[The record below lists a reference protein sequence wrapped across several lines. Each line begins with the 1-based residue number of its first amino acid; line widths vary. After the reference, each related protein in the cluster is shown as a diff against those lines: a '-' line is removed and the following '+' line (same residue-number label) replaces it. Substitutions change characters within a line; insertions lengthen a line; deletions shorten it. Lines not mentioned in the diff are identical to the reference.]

1 MSFIKAPWYRFSY
14 HYKSSSCGH
23 RHAHCA
29 NYSCHYD
36 SGLAGPERILFSLWS
51 LCGKFYWLCISE
63 GGRGSRPG
71 WSPLSPKSIARWSRG
86 LLPRCNLKLSRQ
98 PWANIPEI
106 EERGDI
112 PRYLHFT
119 RNTKLI
125 KVYLS
130 ERLNCP
136 KFTIFNQ
143 NHLSM
148 ESLFAFQFRNES
160 DSCYA
165 CWKSAIIVQ

>member
-1 MSFIKAPWYRFSY
+1 MSFIKAPSYRSSY
-14 HYKSSSCGH
+14 HYKSSFCGQ
-23 RHAHCA
+23 RLAANPVNCA

-36 SGLAGPERILFSLWS
+36 SGLAGPERILFSRS
-51 LCGKFYWLCISE
+51 LCGKFYCLGISG

-112 PRYLHFT
+112 ARYLHFT

-165 CWKSAIIVQ
+165 GNLR